1 MEALLDWGYIG
12 LFIGSF
18 VAATIVPFSS
28 DVLLVGILAAG
39 GNVWLSVLVA
49 TVGNWAGRTD
59 FVLDRLDRRW
69 EWIEKYLRVKHE
81 TLERHK
87 SKVDRFGAWLALFT
101 WLPFVGDVFAVRAR
115 ILSGEFQEVGRLD
128 AGRERRPLRMLGLV
142 VHLGKRPLGIR
153 PARHLPHGGSDRNKE
168 SGNEAA

>member
-49 TVGNWAGRTD
+49 TVGNWAGGLTSY
-59 FVLDRLDRRW
+59 
-69 EWIEKYLRVKHE
+69 WIEKYLRVKHE

-101 WLPFVGDVFAVRAR
+101 WLPFVGDVFAVALGFYRVNFRKSAVLMLVGKGAR
-115 ILSGEFQEVGRLD
+115 FVCWALLFIW
-128 AGRERRPLRMLGLV
+128 
-142 VHLGKRPLGIR
+142 GKDLWG
-153 PARHLPHGGSDRNKE
+153 
-168 SGNEAA
+168 

>member
-18 VAATIVPFSS
+18 VAATVVPFSS

-49 TVGNWAGRTD
+49 TVGNWAGGLTSYWIGWIG
-59 FVLDRLDRRW
+59 RW

-101 WLPFVGDVFAVRAR
+101 WLPFVGDVSPSR
-115 ILSGEFQEVGRLD
+115 
-128 AGRERRPLRMLGLV
+128 
-142 VHLGKRPLGIR
+142 
-153 PARHLPHGGSDRNKE
+153 SD
-168 SGNEAA
+168 SIG